1 MSLAK
6 SFRAL
11 PMTVTDSLMV
21 LEESLLCS
29 TAFQSYASLPLS
41 GILMPAWWRAK
52 ALARTS
58 SSLSW
63 LAR

>member
-1 MSLAK
+1 
-6 SFRAL
+6 
-11 PMTVTDSLMV
+11 MTVTDSLMV